1 MVIGY
6 VILGFVIC
14 AIVFGPLG
22 YLFWFLKNRKIWS
35 WPSKGK
41 HTIGKYEK
49 FTAHLFTY
57 NVELEF
63 SEQETANRAAF
74 AAFCLNEQL
83 FLKNEDVIP
92 ATEFTLH
99 VLDDETY
106 YKIYDERNIALG
118 GVKSNGVQLELNK
131 RAGNDTMP
139 LLAMRG
145 TKFKSTPQTGSLV
158 IHELLHEVL
167 PRTKL
172 RDQND
177 DLQGRKHDDKR
188 VWSNKDNDDN
198 IEELSQKY
206 FKENVGKINL

>member
-6 VILGFVIC
+6 IILGFVIC
-14 AIVFGPLG
+14 AAIFGPLG

-57 NVELEF
+57 KVESELEF
-63 SEQETANRAAF
+63 SEQETADRAAL

-83 FLKNEDVIP
+83 FLKNEDATP

-99 VLDDETY
+99 VLDDESY
-106 YKIYDERNIALG
+106 DKIYDASKIAIG
-118 GVKSNGVQLELNK
+118 GVRSNGMQLELNK
-131 RAGNDTMP
+131 RAGSDTMP

-145 TKFKSTPQTGSLV
+145 SKFKTTPETGSLV

-167 PRTKL
+167 PRTKF
-172 RDQND
+172 RDVND

-188 VWSNKDNDDN
+188 VWGSGDSV
-198 IEELSQKY
+198 EGLSQKY
-206 FKENVGKINL
+206 FKENVEKLLSK